1 MNESPAY
8 RMRENMAWIGVDIGG
23 TKTAVV
29 ISSHPPVMLSRIEFL
44 TLPVEGPERAI
55 ELIKQSI
62 HQLIDTSGID
72 RSSLGSIGV
81 SCGGPLDQA
90 AGIIQAPP
98 NLSTWVDVP
107 ITTILQQ
114 EFAIACRIEN
124 DANAGAVAEH
134 RFGAGQG
141 TRHMV
146 FLTMGTGLGAGV
158 ITNGLLL
165 SGASGQAGEIGHVR
179 LTASG
184 PVGYNKAGS
193 VEGWASGAGMAQ
205 VAAEEVAAAI
215 QRGEST
221 LLATKFNSHGV
232 VTAKDVAD
240 AFQHQDALAERII
253 QSTGSRLGEALAILV
268 DLFNPERIVIGGL
281 AMRLGQ
287 SLLEPARRVMECEAL
302 PASAKICQIVPAA
315 LGESIG
321 DVAAIC
327 VAMGLTSSVPQKT
340 SNDSE
345 SHPMVKEDKT
355 VHQLIDVTG
364 KA

>member
-1 MNESPAY
+1 MSEQSTG
-8 RMRENMAWIGVDIGG
+8 REPENKIWIGVDIGG

-29 ISSHPPVMLSRIEFL
+29 LSSQPPVMLARIEFP
-44 TLPVEGPERAI
+44 TLPGNGPERAI
-55 ELIKQSI
+55 ELIKRSI
-62 HQLIDTSGID
+62 HQLVDNLNIDNS
-72 RSSLGSIGV
+72 RLGRIGV
-81 SCGGPLDQA
+81 SCGGPLNQA

-107 ITTILQQ
+107 ITSILQQ
-114 EFAIACRIEN
+114 EFAIECRIEN

-158 ITNGLLL
+158 IADGVLLR
-165 SGASGQAGEIGHVR
+165 GASGQAGEIGHVR
-179 LTASG
+179 LTPSG

-193 VEGWASGAGMAQ
+193 VEGWASGAGVAQ
-205 VAAEEVAAAI
+205 VAAQEVAAAFE
-215 QRGEST
+215 RGEST
-221 LLATKFNSHGV
+221 LLASQFRSNGV
-232 VTAKDVAD
+232 LTAKDVAD
-240 AFQHQDALAERII
+240 ALVLGDPLAERII
-253 QSTGSRLGEALAILV
+253 GNTGSRLGEALAILV

-287 SLLEPARRVMECEAL
+287 SLLEPARRAMEREAL

-315 LGESIG
+315 LGETIG

-327 VAMGLTSSVPQKT
+327 VAMGFTSSASKIAS
-340 SNDSE
+340 SNI
-345 SHPMVKEDKT
+345 P
-355 VHQLIDVTG
+355 
-364 KA
+364 

>member
-1 MNESPAY
+1 MIEPLTDPERQDNT
-8 RMRENMAWIGVDIGG
+8 WIGVDIGG

-29 ISSHPPVMLSRIEFL
+29 LSSHPPAMLARTEFS
-44 TLPVEGPERAI
+44 TLPQEGPERAI
-55 ELIKQSI
+55 ELIKRSI
-62 HQLIDTSGID
+62 HQLIQDAGID
-72 RSSLGSIGV
+72 RSRLGSIGV

-107 ITTILQQ
+107 ITAILEK
-114 EFAIACRIEN
+114 EFGIECHMEN

-158 ITNGLLL
+158 ICDGRML
-165 SGASGQAGEIGHVR
+165 SGARGQAGEIGHVR
-179 LTASG
+179 LTPSG

-193 VEGWASGAGMAQ
+193 VEGWASGGGMAQ

-215 QRGEST
+215 RRNEPT
-221 LLATKFNSHGV
+221 LLAEKFKRDGV
-232 VTAKDVAD
+232 LTAKDVAD
-240 AFQHQDALAERII
+240 AFQHGDALAARMIE
-253 QSTGSRLGEALAILV
+253 STGSRLGEALAILV

-287 SLLEPARRVMECEAL
+287 SLLEPARRVMEREAL
-302 PASAKICQIVPAA
+302 PASAKMCQIVPAA
-315 LGESIG
+315 LGEAIG

-327 VAMGLTSSVPQKT
+327 VAMGYTLSTAR
-340 SNDSE
+340 
-345 SHPMVKEDKT
+345 
-355 VHQLIDVTG
+355 G
-364 KA
+364 